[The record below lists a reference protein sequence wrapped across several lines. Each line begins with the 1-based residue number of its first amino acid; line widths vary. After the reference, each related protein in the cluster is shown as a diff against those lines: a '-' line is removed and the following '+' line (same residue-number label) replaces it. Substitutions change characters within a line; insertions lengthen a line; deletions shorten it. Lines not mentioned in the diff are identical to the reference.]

1 MSWWPCVLHE
11 GLNYRFDEYH
21 KYTDVERQ
29 REYEANNFAGKLLMP
44 EKQFIEVFKKYRGNF
59 DKISDVFGVS
69 NCVCEV
75 RDFNL
80 GLIDNI

>member
-1 MSWWPCVLHE
+1 MLHE

-44 EKQFIEVFKKYRGNF
+44 ENLIKEKCHEYKSVHKMAKY
-59 DKISDVFGVS
+59 FGVS
-69 NCVCEV
+69 EIAMSIRAGNVIEDIRFMV
-75 RDFNL
+75 
-80 GLIDNI
+80 